1 MMLPIVDKSAPI
13 FEIKKRPILTYN
25 QVFSIRVY
33 DKKGRMVDVLK
44 GNGHGMYLN
53 ALDKAKKDANTN
65 NGCVEIRIRSNA
77 NNQ

>member
-1 MMLPIVDKSAPI
+1 
-13 FEIKKRPILTYN
+13 
-25 QVFSIRVY
+25 VY